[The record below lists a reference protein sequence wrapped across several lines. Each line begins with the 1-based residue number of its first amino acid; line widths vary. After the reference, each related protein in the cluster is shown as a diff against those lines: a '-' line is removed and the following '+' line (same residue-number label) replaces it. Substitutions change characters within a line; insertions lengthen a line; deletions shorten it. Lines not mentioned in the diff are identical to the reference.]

1 MLMLLDV
8 IVGWNNVQIGS
19 GVGWIVVRLDV
30 DVVYFVFIMLDFVR
44 KLYCVMEF
52 LSNCITSVTLCT
64 NQISIKPFLKYF
76 HK

>member
-1 MLMLLDV
+1 MRLDV
-8 IVGWNNVQIGS
+8 IVGCNNVQIGS

-44 KLYCVMEF
+44 KFNCVMEF
-52 LSNCITSVTLCT
+52 LSNCITFVTLCT
-64 NQISIKPFLKYF
+64 NQIPIKPFLKYF